1 MNFSSVPCNADLT
14 SKCAT
19 PLRPFYWLQL
29 DEYGRMVYDEE
40 VRPPPTS
47 VEEQEPFWEG
57 WSADKLGL
65 NGEEVR
71 SSSICKQYFFRPLLT
86 ILTPKPSVVTGNRR
100 ISLPPGAC
108 LGFNRAY
115 ISALSMGR

>member
-1 MNFSSVPCNADLT
+1 
-14 SKCAT
+14 
-19 PLRPFYWLQL
+19 
-29 DEYGRMVYDEE
+29 MVYDEE

-71 SSSICKQYFFRPLLT
+71 SSSICKQLFFRTLLPT
-86 ILTPKPSVVTGNRR
+86 LTSGPSVGTGDRR
-100 ISLPPGAC
+100 ISPPPGAC

-115 ISALSMGR
+115 ISALSMDRQVSLDFCASIFSFWWVSESNG